1 MHRIAGGAALQALPG
16 ASRASADGAMIR
28 QLCEAGRGAAREW
41 LAQHFE
47 AIGQHA
53 TVDIRRDYLDD
64 TRMELPHP
72 RSAAP
77 RSVGRGFRPWLAR
90 LLRQS

>member
-1 MHRIAGGAALQALPG
+1 
-16 ASRASADGAMIR
+16 MIQR
-28 QLCEAGRGAAREW
+28 LCEAGRGAAREW

-47 AIGQHA
+47 AIGQHG